1 MPYESKDTLVLGRQL
16 KVQSLVIPF
25 TVVGS
30 ATSTSVVLSS
40 DEPGF
45 TFLRTE
51 GVDQITGA
59 LLDGETATF
68 TTATNDANGIVQVLI
83 RLNQEVN
90 KVCQVKACLRDS
102 ATAQGALLG
111 SATGITTGAAGGT
124 ALMLVVDFA
133 SGFNSAVTKNACL
146 EVEYVLA

>member
-1 MPYESKDTLVLGRQL
+1 MSYESRDSLVLGRQL
-16 KVQSLVIPF
+16 RVQSLVIPF

-30 ATSTSVVLSS
+30 ATSTAVVLSS

-51 GVDQITGA
+51 GVDQITPA
-59 LLDGETATF
+59 LRAGETATF
-68 TTATNDANGIVQVLI
+68 TTALSDANGIVQVLI
-83 RLNQEVN
+83 RLDQPVQ
-90 KVCQVKACLRDS
+90 KVCQVSACLRDS
-102 ATAQGALLG
+102 AAAQGALLG
-111 SATGITTGAAGGT
+111 SVTGITTGAAGGT

-133 SGFNSAVTKNACL
+133 AGFNSATTRNACL